1 MFRQLLKASLV
12 ASVVAFATAASAQG
26 VHLRFGLADDA
37 DALDPHLNRT
47 SAAET
52 ILNAL
57 CDRLVMLDQSMQ
69 FQPGLATQWTWSP
82 DGKTLTMTI
91 RDGVVFHDGTPVNA
105 EAVKYNIDRAMNLT
119 GSARRADLTAIDK
132 VTTDGSKVIV
142 QLKEASAPLLA
153 KFAERTGAIIS
164 PKAAEAAGANFGRA
178 PVCSGPYKFV
188 ERVAQDRVVVERFAD
203 YWNKAAYPIDRITFR
218 VIPDDTVRLANLMSG
233 DLDIIE
239 RLSPADAVTVQ
250 KNPQLKLLAVDPLNY
265 QSIVVNIGNSKAADN
280 PMGRDPRV
288 REAFELALDRQ
299 AINEVAFNGQ
309 YVAGNQPVP
318 PSSPY
323 YEKSL
328 PMPPRDAAKAKQIL
342 KDAGYT
348 QPVPFELLVPNR
360 PLAVRVAEM
369 MQSMASEAGFDM
381 KLKVVEFATTL
392 SMTEQGDF
400 QAWGPIGPQ
409 NANDPDAVTY
419 MSLHSAGNRNVG
431 KYANPQVDRIAALT
445 RTETDPEKRK
455 QAFHD
460 LAKAIGKD
468 RAVIYLY
475 HQRPLF
481 ALSAKISGVEV
492 SGDGYVLFRNM
503 KLAK

>member
-1 MFRQLLKASLV
+1 MLRPLLKASVIALALAV
-12 ASVVAFATAASAQG
+12 TSAASAQD

-57 CDRLVMLDQSMQ
+57 CGRLIYLDRNMQ
-69 FQPGLATQWTWSP
+69 FQPGLATEWIWS
-82 DGKTLTMTI
+82 DNGRTLTLTI
-91 RDGVVFHDGTPVNA
+91 RNGVVFHDGTPVNA
-105 EAVKYNIDRAMNLT
+105 EAVKYNIDRAINLP
-119 GSARRADLTAIDK
+119 GSGRRADLTAIDNIEVNGNK
-132 VTTDGSKVIV
+132 VVIR
-142 QLKEASAPLLA
+142 LKEASAPLLA
-153 KFAERTGAIIS
+153 KFAERTGSIIS
-164 PKAAEAAGANFGRA
+164 PKAAEAAGTNFGRN
-178 PVCSGPYKFV
+178 PVCSGPFKFV
-188 ERVAQDRVVVERFAD
+188 ERVAQDRVVVDQFPD
-203 YWNKAAYPIDRITFR
+203 YWNKAQYFIDRITFR
-218 VIPDDTVRLANLMSG
+218 VIPDDTVRLANLQSG

-239 RLSPADAVTVQ
+239 RLSPSDAATVEKSAQLRVLAADV
-250 KNPQLKLLAVDPLNY
+250 LNY
-265 QSIVVNIGNSKAADN
+265 QSIVVNLGNKKVDN
-280 PMGRDPRV
+280 PMGSDPRV

-299 AINEVAFNGQ
+299 AINDVAFMGR
-309 YVAGNQPVP
+309 YIAGNQPVAP
-318 PSSPY
+318 TSPY
-323 YEKSL
+323 YDPSL
-328 PMPPRDAAKAKQIL
+328 PLRPRDPAKAKQIL

-369 MQSMASEAGFDM
+369 MQAMEAEIGIDM

-392 SMTEQGDF
+392 SMTESGNF

-419 MSLHSAGNRNVG
+419 MSLHSSGNRNVG
-431 KYANPQVDRIAALT
+431 KYANPEVDRLANLT
-445 RTETDPEKRK
+445 RTETDPDRRRK
-455 QAFHD
+455 AYQD
-460 LAKAIGKD
+460 LAHAISQD

-481 ALSAKISGVEV
+481 ALNKKVTDVDV
-492 SGDGYVLFRNM
+492 SGDGYLIFRNM